1 MLGTCFCGIYP
12 AESSQKS
19 AVWLLLSFI
28 LYKMKKPWLIISKD
42 WIRKHY
48 EKQFNQLKT
57 MFWDD
62 WYLYQYYTTYYL
74 AVWECETS
82 FISMK
87 LDFAS
92 IVDWIEFGILASK
105 HVKK

>member
-1 MLGTCFCGIYP
+1 MLGTCKSP
-12 AESSQKS
+12 QKS
-19 AVWLLLSFI
+19 AVWLLLFFI

-42 WIRKHY
+42 WIKEHY
-48 EKQFNQLKT
+48 EKQFNQLKK
-57 MFWDD
+57 MFGDD
-62 WYLYQYYTTYYL
+62 WYLYQYYTIYYL
-74 AVWECETS
+74 AVWECETG
-82 FISMK
+82 FVSMK

>member
-1 MLGTCFCGIYP
+1 
-12 AESSQKS
+12 
-19 AVWLLLSFI
+19 
-28 LYKMKKPWLIISKD
+28 
-42 WIRKHY
+42 
-48 EKQFNQLKT
+48 

>member
-1 MLGTCFCGIYP
+1 MLGTCFCGIHLT
-12 AESSQKS
+12 ESPQKS
-19 AVWLLLSFI
+19 AVWLLLFFI

-42 WIRKHY
+42 WIKEHY
-48 EKQFNQLKT
+48 KKQFNQLKK

-62 WYLYQYYTTYYL
+62 WYLYQYYTIYYL
-74 AVWECETS
+74 AVWECETG
-82 FISMK
+82 FVSMK

-92 IVDWIEFGILASK
+92 IVDWIEFGILAIK

>member
-1 MLGTCFCGIYP
+1 MIVWGLI
-12 AESSQKS
+12 SSDLKNQLL
-19 AVWLLLSFI
+19 AVELLFFI

-42 WIRKHY
+42 WIKKHY

-62 WYLYQYYTTYYL
+62 WYLYQYYTIYYL
-74 AVWECETS
+74 AVWECETG
-82 FISMK
+82 FVSMK

>member
-1 MLGTCFCGIYP
+1 MLGTCFCGIHLT
-12 AESSQKS
+12 ESPQKS
-19 AVWLLLSFI
+19 AVWLLLFFI

-42 WIRKHY
+42 WIKEHY
-48 EKQFNQLKT
+48 KKQFNQLKK

-62 WYLYQYYTTYYL
+62 WYLYQYYTIYYL
-74 AVWECETS
+74 AVWECETG
-82 FISMK
+82 FVSMK

-92 IVDWIEFGILASK
+92 IVDWIQFGILASK